1 MTSPHIEPKPLNQ
14 RLTKRLLA
22 YATMAGAGIAAI
34 ASNADAEVVYTPT
47 HNNIDQDYYLDLNN
61 DGIGDFHI
69 HSYYLS
75 GIGNFE
81 VHPMIPINKVAAV
94 EKGCPGPGAAP
105 LPQGALIGPGLTLD
119 GNATCM
125 AFMLSWYSVGPWLG
139 KKDRYLGFE
148 FYIDGQKHYGW
159 ARLSMQDFFCYLCIG
174 RIFGYAYETI
184 PGKPIVAGD
193 QGNDEGNDEI
203 TTTESSVKPATLG
216 ALALG
221 APALDL
227 WRRDGDREGHQ
238 K

>member
-1 MTSPHIEPKPLNQ
+1 MTEQSQALSPHLA
-14 RLTKRLLA
+14 KRLLA
-22 YATMAGAGIAAI
+22 YAAMAGAGIAASTSP
-34 ASNADAEVVYTPT
+34 ATAEVVYTPT

-81 VHPMIPINKVAAV
+81 VHPMIPINKIAAV
-94 EKGCPGPGAAP
+94 DKGCPRGPGAAP
-105 LPQGALIGPGLTLD
+105 LPKGAVIGPGLTLD

-125 AFMLSWYSVGPWLG
+125 GFMLSWYSTGPWLG
-139 KKDRYLGFE
+139 LKDRYLGFE

-174 RIFGYAYETI
+174 RILGYAYETV

-193 QGNDEGNDEI
+193 EGN
-203 TTTESSVKPATLG
+203 TTDASVEPTLG

-227 WRRDGDREGHQ
+227 WRREHGQE
-238 K
+238 